1 MITPKKTLYKWFSNF
16 MKPAQEHFRA
26 LIDSFYHKN
35 ELIPMSSIEG
45 LSLAIES
52 TASAKQLLNHLD
64 DTNAHRNLFDKKVD
78 KEEGKGLSSNDF
90 TNEHK
95 QKLEELQPTDVSG
108 LLPKGGYDG
117 TGQQLKEAIDGLQT
131 KMQQVET
138 TLSVDDTALDT
149 LQEIA
154 TQVKSNKNLEQL
166 LTGKV
171 DKEEGK
177 GLSSNDFTNEY
188 KQKLDDFLFLGDNLI
203 EDDSYFLPSSSN
215 RTTNCIVRIKEPQHE
230 GYYLLS
236 YIGKKIGEGT
246 KIFLCDGDKSK
257 SREIVPSLI
266 NYNKEKR
273 ICYYLIDA
281 NSSSDSFLWTL
292 FLNFI
297 SEDFIKEVCIYRL
310 GYNMPVWKNSPSV
323 YTGRAYELKNNG
335 YNDAVFGR
343 VNTIEAGK
351 AVSIGYI
358 DNACLSIVRVG
369 SNKGFV
375 SIISDAEIIGDT
387 EIRGEAGSSA
397 NVVCAKG
404 KVYITVH
411 NKGTLYV
418 PNTQVS

>member
-35 ELIPMSSIEG
+35 EPIPMSSIEG

-95 QKLEELQPTDVSG
+95 QKLEGLQPTDVSG

-138 TLSVDDTALDT
+138 TLSVDDADFDT

-177 GLSSNDFTNEY
+177 GLSQENFTTELANKIIELE
-188 KQKLDDFLFLGDNLI
+188 KQVNVFKSI
-203 EDDSYFLPSSSN
+203 
-215 RTTNCIVRIKEPQHE
+215 IAK
-230 GYYLLS
+230 
-236 YIGKKIGEGT
+236 
-246 KIFLCDGDKSK
+246 DGDDIIIKTTPNIRLVSTGRSIGFEIFEKGYDIYISK
-257 SREIVPSLI
+257 DKIALGEKRLYTNADVTSPSLNEFI
-266 NYNKEKR
+266 T
-273 ICYYLIDA
+273 
-281 NSSSDSFLWTL
+281 NSVLH
-292 FLNFI
+292 
-297 SEDFIKEVCIYRL
+297 R
-310 GYNMPVWKNSPSV
+310 
-323 YTGRAYELKNNG
+323 
-335 YNDAVFGR
+335 
-343 VNTIEAGK
+343 
-351 AVSIGYI
+351 
-358 DNACLSIVRVG
+358 
-369 SNKGFV
+369 
-375 SIISDAEIIGDT
+375 
-387 EIRGEAGSSA
+387 
-397 NVVCAKG
+397 
-404 KVYITVH
+404 
-411 NKGTLYV
+411 
-418 PNTQVS
+418 

>member
-35 ELIPMSSIEG
+35 EPIPMSSIEG
-45 LSLAIES
+45 LSKAIEN
-52 TASAKQLLNHLD
+52 TVSAKQLLNHTN

-78 KEEGKGLSSNDF
+78 KEEGKGLSVNDF

-95 QKLEELQPTDVSG
+95 QKLEE
-108 LLPKGGYDG
+108 
-117 TGQQLKEAIDGLQT
+117 LQT

-138 TLSVDDTALDT
+138 TLSVDDTDFDT

-154 TQVKSNKNLEQL
+154 TQVKSNKNLETL

-171 DKEEGK
+171 NKEEGK

-203 EDDSYFLPSSSN
+203 QDDSYFLPSFSN
-215 RTTNCIVRIKEPQHE
+215 RTTNCIVRIKEPRHK

-246 KIFLCDGDKSK
+246 KIFLCDGNKNKSQ
-257 SREIVPSLI
+257 EIVPSLI
-266 NYNKEKR
+266 NYNKEKG

-281 NSSSDSFLWTL
+281 NSSSDRFLSTW

-297 SEDFIKEVCIYRL
+297 SEYFITEVCIYRL
-310 GYNMPVWKNSPSV
+310 GYNMPIWKNSPLV
-323 YTGRAYELKNNG
+323 YTGRAYELKNDG

-351 AVSIGYI
+351 AVFIGYI

-397 NVVCAKG
+397 NVICAKG

-418 PNTQVS
+418 PDTQVS